1 LSINQPKLCP
11 SATWN
16 SKAIT
21 FADQNTIGTQ
31 PYSISID
38 INNTIYV
45 AEGNLN
51 RVQVWQNGNSTPI
64 RNISNGLNIPRAVFP
79 SINGDIYVDNG
90 KPNGQV
96 DRWTV
101 NATNGTRVMNISDA
115 CYGLFIDINNYLYC
129 SIDPTNNVIKQSL
142 GNGTLTVAAGTGTGG
157 NKANQLSHPRGIFVD
172 TNLNMYV
179 ADSGNARIQLFKP
192 GQSNATTVAGTG
204 ASETFTLN
212 QPVAVI
218 LDSDGYL
225 FIADFG
231 NNCIVRSGRS
241 GFYCLFGCTYHPG
254 TASNQLHNPQSL
266 SFDSYGN
273 IYVVDFKNQRIQ
285 KFNLATNSCD
295 ISYNLPKLCSNATWN
310 PDAIT
315 VANSTSIGLYPQGL
329 FVNINNTVY
338 LSATSFNNILVL
350 SEGSTSPQ
358 TYISY
363 DLSGPG
369 AMFVTVDGTVY
380 VYNSANNGS
389 IYKWANNG
397 AAGSVLAMFVNS
409 TCNGIFVDIQDN
421 IYCSVRHRHIVTKK
435 LSNNTANTTT
445 TIAGN
450 GTAGSGPYM
459 LENPRGIFVD
469 INFNLY
475 IADCENNRIQLLQQ
489 GYTNMTTVV
498 GNGSNE
504 TIVFDCPTSVV

>member
-1 LSINQPKLCP
+1 MIILLGPSLSINQPKLCP

-21 FADQNTIGTQ
+21 FADQNMIGTQ

-38 INNTIYV
+38 INNIIYV

-51 RVQVWQNGNSTPI
+51 RVQVWQNVNSTPI
-64 RNISNGLNIPRAVFP
+64 RNISNGLNTPQAVFP

-129 SIDPTNNVIKQSL
+129 SIDSAHQVIKQSL
-142 GNGTLTVAAGTGTGG
+142 DNDTLSVAAGTSTGG
-157 NKANQLSHPRGIFVD
+157 NKANELNHPRGIFVD
-172 TNLNMYV
+172 TNLYMYV
-179 ADSGNARIQLFKP
+179 ADSGNARIQLFKS
-192 GQSNATTVAGTG
+192 GQSNATTVVGTG
-204 ASETFTLN
+204 ASGTFTLH

-225 FIADFG
+225 FIADFDG
-231 NNCIVRSGRS
+231 HCIIRSGTS

-254 TASNQLHNPQSL
+254 AASNQLHNPLSL

-273 IYVVDFKNQRIQ
+273 LYVADSGNHRIQ
-285 KFNLATNSCD
+285 KIILTTNSCD

-315 VANSTSIGLYPQGL
+315 VAHSTSIGLHPQGL
-329 FVNINNTVY
+329 FVNNNNTVY
-338 LSATSFNNILVL
+338 VSATALNTILVS
-350 SEGSTSPQ
+350 SEGNTSLQ
-358 TYISY
+358 TYISS

-369 AMFVTVDGTVY
+369 AIFVTVNGTVY
-380 VYNSANNGS
+380 VHNGGNNGS

-397 AAGSVLAMFVNS
+397 PGSSVLA
-409 TCNGIFVDIQDN
+409 
-421 IYCSVRHRHIVTKK
+421 
-435 LSNNTANTTT
+435 
-445 TIAGN
+445 
-450 GTAGSGPYM
+450 
-459 LENPRGIFVD
+459 
-469 INFNLY
+469 
-475 IADCENNRIQLLQQ
+475 
-489 GYTNMTTVV
+489 
-498 GNGSNE
+498 
-504 TIVFDCPTSVV
+504 

>member
-1 LSINQPKLCP
+1 MNALYTVIFCLTVLLVNVQGSGLSINQPKLCP

-16 SKAIT
+16 SEAIT
-21 FADQNTIGTQ
+21 FADSNTIGQQ

-64 RNISNGLNIPRAVFP
+64 RNISNGLNTPQAVFP
-79 SINGDIYVDNG
+79 STNGDIYVDNG

-101 NATNGTRVMNISDA
+101 NAINGTRVMNISDA

-142 GNGTLTVAAGTGTGG
+142 DNGTLAVAAGTGTGG
-157 NKANQLSHPRGIFVD
+157 NKANQLSQPRGIFVD
-172 TNLNMYV
+172 INLNMYV
-179 ADSGNARIQLFKP
+179 ADSGNARIQLFKS
-192 GQSNATTVAGTG
+192 GQSNATTVVGTG
-204 ASETFTLN
+204 ASETFTLHK
-212 QPVAVI
+212 PVAVI

-225 FIADFG
+225 FVADFDG
-231 NNCIVRSGRS
+231 HCIIRSGRS

-254 TASNQLHNPQSL
+254 AASNQLHNPLSL

-273 IYVVDFKNQRIQ
+273 LYVADFANQRIQ
-285 KFNLATNSCD
+285 KIILATNSCD

-310 PDAIT
+310 PDATT
-315 VANSTSIGLYPQGL
+315 VASSTSLGPYFLGL

-338 LSATSFNNILVL
+338 VSATSLNTILV
-350 SEGSTSPQ
+350 SFEGNTSLQ
-358 TYISY
+358 TYISS

-369 AMFVTVDGTVY
+369 AIFVTVNGTIFVH
-380 VYNSANNGS
+380 NGGNNGS
-389 IYKWANNG
+389 IYKCTNNG

-435 LSNNTANTTT
+435 LSNNSANTTT

-450 GTAGSGPYM
+450 GTNGSGPYM
-459 LENPRGIFVD
+459 LRIPRGIFVD
-469 INFNLY
+469 
-475 IADCENNRIQLLQQ
+475 
-489 GYTNMTTVV
+489 V
-498 GNGSNE
+498 GLN
-504 TIVFDCPTSVV
+504 

>member
-1 LSINQPKLCP
+1 MDLLKYYFGIDPIRLSINQPKLCP

-16 SKAIT
+16 SEAIT
-21 FADQNTIGTQ
+21 FADSNTIGTQ

-38 INNTIYV
+38 INNIIYI

-64 RNISNGLNIPRAVFP
+64 RNISNGLNTPQAVFS
-79 SINGDIYVDNG
+79 SINGDIYVDNS
-90 KPNGQV
+90 KPNRQV

-129 SIDPTNNVIKQSL
+129 SIDSAHQVIKQSL
-142 GNGTLTVAAGTGTGG
+142 DNDTLSVAAGTSTGG
-157 NKANQLSHPRGIFVD
+157 NKANQLNHPRGIFVD
-172 TNLNMYV
+172 INLNVYV
-179 ADSGNARIQLFKP
+179 ADSGNARIQLFTP
-192 GQSNATTVAGTG
+192 GQSNATTVVGTG
-204 ASETFTLN
+204 TSGTFTLN

-231 NNCIVRSGRS
+231 NNCIIRSGRS
-241 GFYCLFGCTYHPG
+241 GFYCLFGCTYHSG
-254 TASNQLHNPQSL
+254 TASNQLNNPQSL

-273 IYVVDFKNQRIQ
+273 LYIADSGNHRIQ
-285 KFNLATNSCD
+285 KFILATNSCD
-295 ISYNLPKLCSNATWN
+295 VSYNLPKLCSNATWN

-315 VANSTSIGLYPQGL
+315 VPHSTSIGLHPQGL
-329 FVNINNTVY
+329 FVNNNNTVY
-338 LSATSFNNILVL
+338 LSATALNTILVSL
-350 SEGSTSPQ
+350 EGNTSLQ
-358 TYISY
+358 TYISS

-369 AMFVTVDGTVY
+369 AIFVTVNGTVY
-380 VYNSANNGS
+380 VHNGGNNGS

-397 AAGSVLAMFVNS
+397 AAGSALAMFVNG

-435 LSNNTANTTT
+435 LSNNSANTTT

-459 LENPRGIFVD
+459 LRIPRGIFVD
-469 INFNLY
+469 
-475 IADCENNRIQLLQQ
+475 
-489 GYTNMTTVV
+489 V
-498 GNGSNE
+498 GLN
-504 TIVFDCPTSVV
+504 